1 MKFAQSLDDSL
12 LVPVFGMA
20 AAALA
25 AATAMFGGSV
35 VRDGHEPP
43 DMDYGVPAAAP
54 THYDVRGR
62 FDTGTVSVPLP
73 AARIDPPAYMVVHD
87 DADTLS
93 GHVLN
98 SEPEVDELNDQLDT
112 IVRDLKSSRG
122 QRRR

>member
-1 MKFAQSLDDSL
+1 MKFAHSLDDSL
-12 LVPVFGMA
+12 LVPVFGMV

-35 VRDGHEPP
+35 VDDGHEPP
-43 DMDYGVPAAAP
+43 DMDYDVPAAPA
-54 THYDVRGR
+54 HYDVMGR

-73 AARIDPPAYMVVHD
+73 EARIDHHAYMVVHE

-98 SEPEVDELNDQLDT
+98 SEPDVDELNEQLDT
-112 IVRDLKSSRG
+112 VVRDLKSSRG